1 MAGTIVICG
10 YGSGISSAVAQRFGK
25 EGYKVALVSRS
36 ADKLEAGAKAL
47 GQAGITAK
55 AFACDLADAKA
66 VGRMIGQVR
75 EQLGPIAVIHWN
87 AYQGGAGDL
96 VDADIGE
103 LKAAIDVSTTSL
115 VVAVQAALP
124 DLRTQPDAAVLVT
137 GGGLSFYDE
146 KVDAMAVDWKAM
158 GLAIAKASQHKT
170 VGVLHHRLKGDSI
183 YVGEVVVLGVVKGT
197 SWDHGNATLEASAI
211 AERFWQLS
219 RERNVSTVNI
229 S

>member
-1 MAGTIVICG
+1 MQGTIVICG
-10 YGSGISSAVAQRFGK
+10 FGSGISSAVADRFGK

-47 GQAGITAK
+47 VAAGIEAQ
-55 AFACDLADAKA
+55 AFPCNLADGNA
-66 VGRMIGQVR
+66 VSRMIGQVR
-75 EQLGPIAVIHWN
+75 ERLGPIAVLHWN

-96 VDADIGE
+96 ATADVAE
-103 LKAAIDVSTTSL
+103 LRTSL

-137 GGGLSFYDE
+137 GGGLSFYDP
-146 KVDAMAVDWKAM
+146 KIDAMAVEWKAM
-158 GLAIAKASQHKT
+158 GLAIAKASQHKA
-170 VGVLHHRLKGDSI
+170 VGVLHHRLKPESI
-183 YVGEVVVLGVVKGT
+183 YVGEVVVLGSVKGT
-197 SWDHGNATLEASAI
+197 AWDHGNATLEASAI

-219 RERNVSTVNI
+219 RERTESTVNI